1 MTTYALPPSVWPT
14 FRTLVLS
21 VVPAADGLDE
31 GAWTAAQRIVAT
43 ALAQR
48 PRAVRR
54 QIVLYLRLVSLL
66 AFLRHGRRFGDLPP
80 EKARRFLRSLE
91 RSRLLMV
98 RRGFWGVRTLALM
111 GYYARP
117 EAREALGY
125 QATGGG
131 WRDRDGRQGSW
142 KDRGS
147 SGQPEAGVLT
157 VDDTEATGA

>member
-1 MTTYALPPSVWPT
+1 M
-14 FRTLVLS
+14 VLC

-31 GAWTAAQRIVAT
+31 GGWEAVQRIVGA

-48 PRAVRR
+48 PRVVRR
-54 QIVLYLRLVSLL
+54 QVVLFLKLVSLL
-66 AFLRHGRRFGDLPP
+66 AFLRHGRRLGDLPP
-80 EKARRFLRSLE
+80 EKARRFLGGLE
-91 RSRLLMV
+91 RSPLLMV

-117 EAREALGY
+117 EARVALGY
-125 QATGGG
+125 RATGGG
-131 WRDRDGRQGSW
+131 WRDRGGQQGSW
-142 KDRGS
+142 VDRGS